1 MKIAVKAVIACLNDT
16 FQKGWFVFERLIG
29 RCGDYKFLEDLQCLQ

>member
-1 MKIAVKAVIACLNDT
+1 MAIKAVITCLNDT
-16 FQKGWFVFERLIG
+16 FLKGGFVFERLIG